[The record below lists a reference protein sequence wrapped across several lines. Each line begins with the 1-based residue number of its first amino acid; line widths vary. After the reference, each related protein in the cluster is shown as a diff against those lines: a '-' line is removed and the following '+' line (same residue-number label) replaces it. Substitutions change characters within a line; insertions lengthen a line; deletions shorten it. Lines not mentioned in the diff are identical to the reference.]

1 MGLRARDLGRQQRLD
16 TDWQTPNTV
25 AGRVIDRVG
34 NGGRRAD
41 IGKLAQAL
49 TPAGSTAQPGR
60 CHHADKKTGLHRIS
74 TQARKYAFSL
84 QPLGR
89 DDRNDFERMRIN
101 DHDLVLDEEVIE
113 SAVLRNDLHD
123 FARQRYKV
131 HTSRNSSSD

>member
-1 MGLRARDLGRQQRLD
+1 MRCSRCSDPSTLGRQQRLD

-41 IGKLAQAL
+41 INS
-49 TPAGSTAQPGR
+49 PAAVATR
-60 CHHADKKTGLHRIS
+60 TRKTGLHRNID
-74 TQARKYAFSL
+74 TGPQVRFSL
-84 QPLGR
+84 QLLGR
-89 DDRNDFERMRIN
+89 DDRNDFERMWIN

>member
-1 MGLRARDLGRQQRLD
+1 M
-16 TDWQTPNTV
+16 
-25 AGRVIDRVG
+25 IDRVG

-49 TPAGSTAQPGR
+49 DPGR
-60 CHHADKKTGLHRIS
+60 INRNSPAAVTTRTRKTGLHRNID
-74 TQARKYAFSL
+74 TGPQVGFSL

-123 FARQRYKV
+123 LARQRYKV